1 MKSILKTTGI
11 LCAFLL
17 FLSIRIDGR
26 PIFSSIYEV
35 ISPLTISLQETTENF
50 LKRSV
55 SNTKNYSQK
64 IFDNS
69 VPKVKDSVKS
79 KFSAHQK
86 KSSDVIEEKISDE
99 DKDMLDD
106 LIKNH

>member
-1 MKSILKTTGI
+1 MKSLFKTIGT

-17 FLSIRIDGR
+17 FLSIRIDSST
-26 PIFSSIYEV
+26 IFDSVYEV
-35 ISPLTISLQETTENF
+35 ISPITISMQETTESF

-86 KSSDVIEEKISDE
+86 NNSNFIEEKISDE
-99 DKDMLDD
+99 DKEKLDD